1 MLHVVEG
8 WEKTSPILTGELV
21 DEADNPLTT
30 AEVSSVLFTLYNLDE
45 TGSPVINT
53 RNGVQVLVGATS
65 TTGEFSIDAQGIFRM
80 KLAVNDM
87 PIVVASRS
95 VERHVA
101 QFLFTW
107 LDNQSVSRTGLLIV
121 HINVKNA
128 EKVT

>member
-1 MLHVVEG
+1 VLHVVEG

-21 DEADNPLTT
+21 DEAGATLTS

-45 TGSPVINT
+45 TGSPVINS
-53 RNGVQVLVGATS
+53 RSAVQVLAGAPA
-65 TTGEFSIDAQGIFRM
+65 TTGEFTIDAQGIFRM

-87 PIVVASRS
+87 AITLASRS

-107 LDNQSVSRTGLLIV
+107 LDNESVSRTGLLLV
-121 HINVKNA
+121 HVNVKNA